1 MRILLINP
9 RSKAQDALPIPPL
22 GILYLAAYV
31 REKGFTDIKIIDDNK
46 ERLPLHVVEGEI
58 RRADIVGLTGTTS
71 QYVNALELAEM
82 ARMQGKLTVYG
93 GPHASALPEESS
105 RFFDI
110 VVTGEGEKVFRHILF
125 CTSLRGVFTGVKIQ
139 DLDTLPFPARDLV
152 PIKDYPTR
160 ELKRFDGPYTH
171 MITGRGCS
179 GKCIFCSSPKMWG
192 APRLMSADRV
202 FQEMLELYEKYG
214 FSNIHF
220 QDDTFTLSKKRIEK
234 LCTLITESSVRFK
247 WSCQTRPDMV
257 DYTLLRRMKEAGCVQ
272 VEYGIESGDSRL
284 LKTARK
290 GYDKRQIKES
300 VKDAK
305 RAGLATYG
313 FFILGLPGETI
324 RTWLRSIRFA
334 LLLKLDSCVWT
345 VLMPFPGTEVCEK
358 KMVEVLD
365 HNYSNWLYK
374 RPIIKVGKLGPGMLA
389 IMRKVADIL
398 TNGLFNRGTYR
409 NAKVKNE
416 D

>member
-31 REKGFTDIKIIDDNK
+31 RERGFTDIKVIDDNR
-46 ERLPLHVVEGEI
+46 ERLPKVELYDAI
-58 RRADIVGLTGTTS
+58 HNSDILGLTGTTS
-71 QYVNALELAEM
+71 QYVNALELLEM
-82 ARMQGKLTVYG
+82 AHMQGVPTVYG
-93 GPHASALPEESS
+93 GPHASALPLEIEGN
-105 RFFDI
+105 FDW
-110 VVTGEGEKVFRHILF
+110 VVVGEGEQAFLNILAGPP
-125 CTSLRGVFTGVKIQ
+125 CPIYYPDPIK

-152 PIKDYPTR
+152 PIRDYPTR

-234 LCTLITESSVRFK
+234 LCTLIIESRIDFK

-313 FFILGLPGETI
+313 FFIIGLPGESI
-324 RTWLRSIRFA
+324 ISWLRSIRFA

-345 VLMPFPGTEVCEK
+345 VLMPFPGTEVYEK
-358 KMVEVLD
+358 NMVEILD
-365 HNYSNWLYK
+365 SNYANWLYK
-374 RPIIKVGKLGPGMLA
+374 RPIIKVGKLGPRVLT
-389 IMRKVADIL
+389 IMRNIAD
-398 TNGLFNRGTYR
+398 TVVNGLFNKGTYR
-409 NAKVKNE
+409 KDKVKNE
-416 D
+416 S